1 MYLIA
6 AETAANITE
15 GAKFFNMLQYR
26 RGLPDEE
33 ITEENLHDKIL
44 AEYAKEFIG
53 EGQLFYAYKR
63 LRNSVTPINQMAV
76 TAPEKVYVLPLP
88 VTNTYFK
95 NDSYEK

>member
-6 AETAANITE
+6 AETAPEITE
-15 GAKFFNMLQYR
+15 AAKLFNTLQYH
-26 RGLPDEE
+26 RGLPDQE
-33 ITEENLHDKIL
+33 ITADNLQNKIL

-63 LRNSVTPINQMAV
+63 LRNSVTPIKQTAV
-76 TAPEKVYVLPLP
+76 ATPEKVYVLPLP

-95 NDSYEK
+95 K